1 MTLNPKQFGDNG
13 NFGYM
18 AMDQHRVIGPMGE
31 LLHTMTPKRLH
42 RNYIGDTNAW
52 HGQLPKANLWKVLH
66 KEPPGEVI
74 LAKGPDEDEP
84 GVYRWTP
91 KLKKP
96 PV

>member
-1 MTLNPKQFGDNG
+1 MLNPKQFGDNG

-18 AMDQHRVIGPMGE
+18 AMDRHRAIGPMGE

-42 RNYIGDTNAW
+42 RNYIGDINAW
-52 HGQLPKANLWKVLH
+52 HGQLPEAQLWKLLRT
-66 KEPPGEVI
+66 EPPGEVM
-74 LAKGPDEDEP
+74 LAKGLDDEP
-84 GVYRWTP
+84 GMYRVTP